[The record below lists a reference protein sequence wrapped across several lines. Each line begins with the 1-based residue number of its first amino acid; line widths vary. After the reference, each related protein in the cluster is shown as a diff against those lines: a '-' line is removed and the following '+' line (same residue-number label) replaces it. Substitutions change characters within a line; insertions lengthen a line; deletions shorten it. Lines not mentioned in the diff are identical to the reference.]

1 MREKRKTTTTA
12 GTHDFEFCK
21 VCNRHHQDGNRHK
34 YFPKHLTSLSTYLSK
49 FQSKLSDVRFFLKNP
64 TILIPQ
70 HASRNRL
77 WCVFCDFEI
86 DETHSSFACSNA
98 ICHLASASHLK
109 SLKSFLWKNGGCMD
123 QVDSFVI
130 PEAELTK
137 WKRQCDSVRKGSLS
151 SGEASKGSALY
162 GPSNDIHNEIDSF
175 PIISLDYNTKSTHGL
190 NTSDGVVMPLHR
202 YTTETSQVWASQMDQ
217 TVRFMSGYHQNG
229 VSSAIQP
236 GSQSDLSSSGLT
248 QNTDYQS
255 FQRIPSVSEEAVGNV
270 HTGAPPPWLE
280 SINNQDTLVQGSE
293 KDLVIPSSKK
303 SKKCRKLNP
312 KRVGA
317 AWAEKRKIEI
327 EMEKRGLISAENV
340 DDSWLPN
347 FGRVWQTGSRK
358 ESKKEFEL
366 EKPKV
371 AEICSQLEIPI
382 KIEPYVSKKM
392 VHSILESVFSCLK

>member
-49 FQSKLSDVRFFLKNP
+49 FQSKLSDVRFFLKTLP
-64 TILIPQ
+64 
-70 HASRNRL
+70 
-77 WCVFCDFEI
+77 
-86 DETHSSFACSNA
+86 SSFLSTPREIGSVMDSVRSLFSSNA

-392 VHSILESVFSCLK
+392 RTDGTSTS

>member
-64 TILIPQ
+64 TFLSTPREIGSGVCSAILKLTRPIVLSPGTVVC
-70 HASRNRL
+70 H
-77 WCVFCDFEI
+77 
-86 DETHSSFACSNA
+86 CSNA

-109 SLKSFLWKNGGCMD
+109 SLKSFLWKNGGCTD

-137 WKRQCDSVRKGSLS
+137 WKRQCDSLQKGSLS

-392 VHSILESVFSCLK
+392 RTDGTSTS

>member
-21 VCNRHHQDGNRHK
+21 VCNRHHQDGNRHNTPREIGSGVCSAILK
-34 YFPKHLTSLSTYLSK
+34 LTRPIVLSPGTVVCHWFG
-49 FQSKLSDVRFFLKNP
+49 FQ
-64 TILIPQ
+64 
-70 HASRNRL
+70 L
-77 WCVFCDFEI
+77 WI
-86 DETHSSFACSNA
+86 QLGHY
-98 ICHLASASHLK
+98 LASASHLK
-109 SLKSFLWKNGGCMD
+109 SLKSFLWKNGGCTD

-137 WKRQCDSVRKGSLS
+137 WKRQCDSLQKGSLS

-392 VHSILESVFSCLK
+392 RTDGTSTS